1 MLAGVGSDT
10 KLWDGTDFEHL
21 RVPCHHPWERRPRP
35 YPLVRNYH
43 HSVVRRDSNDWILSM
58 LPPANQEMADRITV
72 HDTGGFMAWVYP
84 DATRARLR
92 VLFDFNS
99 WAVPYDDQFDQH
111 DHFNGDADKARRLT
125 GQLRVLTSGQD
136 TEDGGNTRYGRV
148 LGDIFTRLRAT
159 GLDQT
164 SGEAFKEV
172 MFAFNKATLREFE
185 LRTAGRTFDS
195 ITDYVH
201 NRRDSTAM
209 DAYLLLIPYAMG
221 LRLSP
226 AVRAHPLTRALE
238 LCCSDYAGILNDVIS
253 FPAEF
258 ASGGGCH
265 LIRILCETH
274 RIGVQEAL
282 YLAHDIGQTCLTDL
296 DELTDLIDQTDDLDD
311 QDRDDL
317 HRYADGLRKFCAGA
331 MRWYI
336 ETPRYNIGHE
346 QVLMPPATHLR
357 DHLGLRQPP
366 ENLLAQRNQ

>member
-1 MLAGVGSDT
+1 MTVHTAL

-21 RVPCHHPWERRPRP
+21 RLPYHRPWERSPRP

-43 HSVVRRDSNDWILSM
+43 HSLVREDSNEWILKK
-58 LPPANQEMADRITV
+58 LPPADQEMADRITV

-84 DATRARLR
+84 DATRAQLR

-111 DHFNGDADKARRLT
+111 NHFNGDAGKARRLT
-125 GQLRVLTSGQD
+125 GQLRVLTSD
-136 TEDGGNTRYGRV
+136 SPDADDAGGALYGHV
-148 LGDIFTRLRAT
+148 LGDIFTRLQAT
-159 GLDQT
+159 GLDETTGQ
-164 SGEAFKEV
+164 AFKNV
-172 MFAFNKATLREFE
+172 MFAFNNATLREFE
-185 LRTAGRTFDS
+185 LRTAGKTFAS
-195 ITDYVH
+195 IASYVH

-226 AVRAHPLTRALE
+226 AVKAHPLTRALE

-265 LIRILCETH
+265 LIRILCQTH

-282 YLAHDIGQTCLTDL
+282 YLAHDIGQTCLTEL
-296 DELTDLIDQTDDLDD
+296 DECTDLIDLIDDLDE

-331 MRWYI
+331 IRWYI

-346 QVLMPPATHLR
+346 QVLMPPSTHLR
-357 DHLGLRQPP
+357 DHLGLRPAP
-366 ENLLAQRNQ
+366 EALLARRDRT